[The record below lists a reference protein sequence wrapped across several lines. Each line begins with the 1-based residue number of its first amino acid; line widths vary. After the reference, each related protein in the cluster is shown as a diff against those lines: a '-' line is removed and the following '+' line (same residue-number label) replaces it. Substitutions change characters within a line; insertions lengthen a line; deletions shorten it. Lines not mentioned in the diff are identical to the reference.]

1 LLFAAIV
8 MVLVLVLARRGRPRK
23 RWMPLAVG
31 VLMGLVL
38 DAMWRHPE
46 TLWWPFLGW
55 RFTDSGF
62 ASAGAYLWWLAT
74 DWRTWALE
82 AVGLAYLVL
91 LARRAHLDESERR
104 VELITTGRIQVP
116 IGR

>member
-1 LLFAAIV
+1 MI
-8 MVLVLVLARRGRPRK
+8 LVLVLARRGRPRK

-38 DAMWRHPE
+38 DAMWRQPE

-55 RFTDSGF
+55 TFADSGF
-62 ASAGAYLWWLAT
+62 ASAGAYLSWLAT
-74 DWRTWALE
+74 DWRTWTLE
-82 AVGLAYLVL
+82 ALGLAYLVF
-91 LARRAHLDESERR
+91 LAHRARLREPERR
-104 VELITTGRIQVP
+104 SELITTGRIQVP